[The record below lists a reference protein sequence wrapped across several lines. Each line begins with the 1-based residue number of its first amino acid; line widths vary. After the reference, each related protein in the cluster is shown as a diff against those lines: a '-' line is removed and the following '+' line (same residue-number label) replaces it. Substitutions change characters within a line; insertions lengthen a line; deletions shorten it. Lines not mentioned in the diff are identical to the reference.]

1 MTDFNY
7 DLESMKLAVE
17 SPTVKIPKKVLD
29 SFEEFDEWL
38 QQDVEK
44 LSGDE

>member
-7 DLESMKLAVE
+7 DLDAMKIAVE
-17 SPTVKIPKKVLD
+17 SPTVKIPKAVLD

-38 QQDVEK
+38 QQDDEK